1 MKNIFTIGAI
11 LFSFVLEAQ
20 QSGEFID
27 KRDGKKYKTTVIG
40 GQVWMAENLNV
51 SKFRNGDPIP
61 EAKTAEEW
69 ASAVR
74 YGIAAWCYYDNDPK
88 NGEIYG
94 KLYNSYAI
102 NDPRGLAPLGWHIP
116 TDSEWTTLDE
126 YLGDTNGGKMK
137 AKSGWNNSANGLN
150 SCGFSALP
158 GGIRYDN
165 SNFEGMGNEANWWS
179 CTADVY
185 TGNVYFRGIGD
196 PFLNL
201 YTNYYGLQG
210 YGMSIRCVKD

>member
-1 MKNIFTIGAI
+1 MF
-11 LFSFVLEAQ
+11 LSLEMVTQ
-20 QSGEFID
+20 FLKQ
-27 KRDGKKYKTTVIG
+27 
-40 GQVWMAENLNV
+40 
-51 SKFRNGDPIP
+51 
-61 EAKTAEEW
+61 KTAEER

-74 YGIAAWCYYDNDPK
+74 YDIAAWCYYDNDPK

-116 TDSEWTTLDE
+116 TDSEQTTLDE

-165 SNFEGMGNEANWWS
+165 SNFEGMGVVVQLMFIQE
-179 CTADVY
+179 
-185 TGNVYFRGIGD
+185 
-196 PFLNL
+196 
-201 YTNYYGLQG
+201 
-210 YGMSIRCVKD
+210 MSISEEQVIHFSIFIQTTTD

>member
-1 MKNIFTIGAI
+1 MKKIFTICTI
-11 LFSFVLEAQ
+11 LLSFVIEAQ
-20 QSGEFID
+20 QTGEFID
-27 KRDGKKYKTTVIG
+27 KPDGKKYKTTVIG

-74 YGIAAWCYYDNDPK
+74 YDIAARCYYDNDPK

-116 TDSEWTTLDE
+116 TDSE
-126 YLGDTNGGKMK
+126 
-137 AKSGWNNSANGLN
+137 
-150 SCGFSALP
+150 
-158 GGIRYDN
+158 
-165 SNFEGMGNEANWWS
+165 
-179 CTADVY
+179 
-185 TGNVYFRGIGD
+185 
-196 PFLNL
+196 
-201 YTNYYGLQG
+201 
-210 YGMSIRCVKD
+210 